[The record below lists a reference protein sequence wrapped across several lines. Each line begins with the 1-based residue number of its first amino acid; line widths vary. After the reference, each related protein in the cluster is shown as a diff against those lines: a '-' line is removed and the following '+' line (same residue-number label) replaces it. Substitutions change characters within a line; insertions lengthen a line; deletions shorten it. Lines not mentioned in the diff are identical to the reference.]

1 MSCEHTNALPGRER
15 LGADKQ
21 FAVGDVVLSVNSVPL
36 DLGNTPTQLTDRICA
51 AKRPVVLVIFRG
63 RIPGS
68 SQPTNS
74 LAPTNLT
81 IAGVLFKR
89 TRTGGK
95 SRRGSFLGR
104 PWHER
109 FVEVTAEGVLVN
121 YKGTSKAA
129 VVGGTMELRS
139 CQLYPLN
146 KDHAGRDFA
155 FEVFGGTPGIQQGQ
169 GRDERAAS
177 MAGHESLDDR
187 SSFSSPTP
195 ATPDGVRESLT
206 LAANSR
212 EEATRWYALLRDAIG
227 FHTERATLEAQKH
240 TAQVA
245 KIRSHL
251 GMLKESYVTER
262 QRAENANAEAERI
275 KQQEQA
281 VSLTLQHNKI

>member
-1 MSCEHTNALPGRER
+1 M
-15 LGADKQ
+15 
-21 FAVGDVVLSVNSVPL
+21 GDVVLSINSVPL

-51 AKRPVVLVIFRG
+51 AKRPVILVVFRD
-63 RIPGS
+63 RTRRS
-68 SQPTNS
+68 SQA
-74 LAPTNLT
+74 APTNLT

-139 CQLYPLN
+139 CSLYPLN

-155 FEVFGGTPGIQQGQ
+155 FEVFAGTPGIQGQ

-177 MAGHESLDDR
+177 IAGHQTLDDR
-187 SSFSSPTP
+187 NSFSSPTP

-240 TAQVA
+240 SAQVA

-251 GMLKESYVTER
+251 GMLKESYVAER
-262 QRAENANAEAERI
+262 QRVENANAEAEKI

-281 VSLTLQHNKI
+281 VSYAAIPASHQPATSH